1 MATELDRRNTTEG
14 TGMPPPSELA
24 SRARDEI
31 GDQAHRLRGEA
42 ETRLR
47 EQLDRRSTET
57 GDQMLSVGD
66 ALRGSTE
73 RLRAQ
78 GNDTPAALV
87 EGVSRRADDLG
98 RYLRSADADRIL
110 DDAERVARRNP
121 WLTALAGAAAGFA
134 ASRFLKAS
142 SGRRYDRRPLTSA
155 RDGHA

>member
-1 MATELDRRNTTEG
+1 MATELERTDTMEG
-14 TGMPPPSELA
+14 TGMPPPGELA
-24 SRARDEI
+24 ARARDEI
-31 GDQAHRLRGEA
+31 GDQAHRLGGEA

-66 ALRGSTE
+66 ALRRSSE
-73 RLRAQ
+73 QLRAE
-78 GNDTPAALV
+78 GNSAPAALV

-121 WLTALAGAAAGFA
+121 WLTALAASAAGFA
-134 ASRFLKAS
+134 ASRFVKAS
-142 SGRRYDRRPLTSA
+142 SARRYDRRPLTTS
-155 RDGHA
+155 RDGRA